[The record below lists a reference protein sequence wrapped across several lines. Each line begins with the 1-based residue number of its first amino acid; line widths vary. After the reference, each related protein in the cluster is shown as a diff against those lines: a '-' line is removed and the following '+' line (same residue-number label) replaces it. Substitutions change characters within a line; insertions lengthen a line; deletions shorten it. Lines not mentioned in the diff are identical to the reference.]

1 MKTISRKALSAL
13 LLCGLAQA
21 EPPPGINVCTDAE
34 GHTVYQQLPCDS
46 DLPIVGA
53 ESSQVAIKTKPAPDR
68 PRQSNIEQ
76 ARKQHYV
83 DARVACTL
91 LIESMAAYS
100 YRWTDGTFTPARFER
115 AKWLAGSDSVMIWS
129 GNQLELMNGLGSW
142 LPHRYDCSY
151 DTSSRQALSAD
162 VWPGI

>member
-1 MKTISRKALSAL
+1 
-13 LLCGLAQA
+13 
-21 EPPPGINVCTDAE
+21 
-34 GHTVYQQLPCDS
+34 VYQQLPCDS

-100 YRWTDGTFTPARFER
+100 YRWTDGAFTPPRFQSARWQ
-115 AKWLAGSDSVMIWS
+115 KGSNKIMVWS
-129 GNQLELMNGLGSW
+129 GNRLQLMNGLGNW
-142 LPHRYDCSY
+142 LPHRYECIY
-151 DTSSRQALSAD
+151 DSSRRKALAAE
-162 VWPGI
+162 VTIGK